1 MILLIY
7 TLSLSKIKR
16 DVIYRC
22 YIWKKLCKAIFY
34 NIIQNLQ
41 SMYIM
46 RKLFS
51 RVINIL

>member
-16 DVIYRC
+16 DVK

-46 RKLFS
+46 RKLFF
-51 RVINIL
+51 